1 MRKFSSFLPSA
12 ATGALVVAIG
22 CVAAAPVGAATTQT
36 HSVYQ
41 NSGAVCHGE
50 DNVSDGMLIRTE
62 QRLRNKSK
70 RYTAYIICNLP
81 ADLWADYDGASSG
94 QITNVTVWAKRYV
107 NMGTTN
113 DTVTCTLVTSFA
125 DDSASESKTKSGGPL
140 PVAPTASQTYL
151 QWLPADN
158 SGVAFLE
165 PANLNCALPPQ
176 AELDDFYIEW
186 QYTPI

>member
-1 MRKFSSFLPSA
+1 MRTAIRNMQWTMAGALVAVLGGGLAAAPASA
-12 ATGALVVAIG
+12 ATE
-22 CVAAAPVGAATTQT
+22 T
-36 HSVYQ
+36 HSIYQ

-81 ADLWADYDGASSG
+81 ADQWADSGGSNYG
-94 QITNVTVWAKRYV
+94 QITNVIVWAKRYV
-107 NMGTTN
+107 NMGATN
-113 DTVTCTLVTSFA
+113 QTLTCTLVSSFA
-125 DDSASESKTKSGGPL
+125 DDPSSEQSTKTSGTLPL
-140 PVAPTASQTYL
+140 APAASQAYL

-158 SGVAFLE
+158 GGNPFLE

-176 AELDDFYIEW
+176 SELDDFYVEW
-186 QYTPI
+186 KYTP